1 MKKILSILLV
11 MALLLCGAYF
21 AYAIAEAPDA
31 APDAPVVDLTR
42 VIVSVLV
49 LVFEFLLAWIAKV
62 IVPPLREWL
71 GVNTTE
77 RQRKLLWDAIT
88 SLVEAAEQTI
98 TGPGQGKQRLEYVI
112 AGLMERGFAVDRD
125 MIEAAVKQMNDK
137 LALTMGEAFDIP
149 ERMTITPIPMN
160 ADGTPDL
167 EITHWNTEQL
177 KTFCELNNIPAD
189 GCATKEDYMAAIE
202 RGALDGESCAVKDYC
217 DLDDGNPVQE
227 EPQSKVE

>member
-11 MALLLCGAYF
+11 MALLLCGAYY
-21 AYAIAEAPDA
+21 AYAIAEAPGA
-31 APDAPVVDLTR
+31 APDAPLVDLTK
-42 VIVSVLV
+42 VIVSVLA
-49 LVFEFLLAWIAKV
+49 LIFEFLLAWIAKV
-62 IVPPLREWL
+62 IVPPIKSWL
-71 GVNTTE
+71 DSHTTKN
-77 RQRKLLWDAIT
+77 QRGLLWDAT
-88 SLVEAAEQTI
+88 KQFVAAAEQTI
-98 TGPGQGKQRLEYVI
+98 KGPCRGRERFEHVV
-112 AGLMERGFAVDRD
+112 AELMERGLTVDVD

-137 LALTMGEAFDIP
+137 LALTVGEAFDIP